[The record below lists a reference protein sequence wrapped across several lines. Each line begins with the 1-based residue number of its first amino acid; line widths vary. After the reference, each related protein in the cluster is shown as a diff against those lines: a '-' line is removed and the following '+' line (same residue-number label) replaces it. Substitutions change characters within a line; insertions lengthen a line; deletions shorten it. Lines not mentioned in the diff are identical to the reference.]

1 MARYDIDSTT
11 LGQLL
16 DDPDV
21 AAIFEAHVPGI
32 TSNPMIAMAKGM
44 PAAQAV
50 SMAGPM
56 IGADKV
62 AAISAEIDALQ

>member
-1 MARYDIDSTT
+1 MAKYDADSTT

-21 AAIFEAHVPGI
+21 VAIFDKHAPGLK
-32 TSNPMIAMAKGM
+32 SNPMLGMVKNMTATQAMG
-44 PAAQAV
+44 
-50 SMAGPM
+50 MAGGF

-62 AAISAEIDALQ
+62 AAIKADIEAL